1 MAAWRYWKYKPP
13 TKKGQK
19 LQFNVWRNA
28 PVGVHRGE
36 LKKATEMDHDGSQDL
51 PGGLWVGFWMSK
63 ASGA

>member
-36 LKKATEMDHDGSQDL
+36 LRRRQRWIMMDPKTSREVFG
-51 PGGLWVGFWMSK
+51 
-63 ASGA
+63 